1 MSARVACLHTAK
13 SNIAIFEAANR
24 SLAATGAEL
33 RHAVRADLLAD
44 AERDGGLAP
53 EVAERTETALTGL
66 YEGAD
71 ALLLTCSTL
80 GPVADSVAPHA
91 PVPVIRV
98 DAALARDAVKEG
110 GRVVVLY
117 ALDTT
122 RGPTRCLFLAA
133 AQATGARITMQRVAQ
148 AWDAFKA
155 GDTATYLRL
164 IADSAEE
171 ARREGTTVA
180 LAQASMAGAASL
192 VRGGRPP
199 LTSPSSGLA
208 AALAAIRTRSD
219 GQPKGDPT

>member
-1 MSARVACLHTAK
+1 M
-13 SNIAIFEAANR
+13 NR
-24 SLAATGAEL
+24 SLAAIEVEL
-33 RHAVRADLLAD
+33 RHTVRADLLAD
-44 AERDGGLAP
+44 AERDGGLTP
-53 EVAERTETALTGL
+53 GIAERTATALAGL
-66 YEGAD
+66 FEGSD
-71 ALLLTCSTL
+71 AVLLTCSTL
-80 GPVADSVAPHA
+80 GPVADSLAPHA
-91 PVPVIRV
+91 PVPIIRV
-98 DAALARDAVKEG
+98 DAALARDAVREG
-110 GRVVVLY
+110 GQVVVLY

-122 RGPTRCLFLAA
+122 REPTRRLFLAA
-133 AQATGARITMQRVAQ
+133 AQATGAQITMQRVAQ

-171 ARREGTTVA
+171 ARREGAMVA